1 MNAKVSKLLSEQI
14 NTELYSAYLKLGFIN
29 RCVSVGLDG
38 FENRY
43 RIQAHEYAMPPYWC
57 LQKNNERVALTP
69 FQSQNERSD
78 LPFLRRSIQ
87 FAVQV
92 FKTARHIFLSFQ
104 LEASN

>member
-14 NTELYSAYLKLGFIN
+14 NRELYSADLNLGFIN
-29 RCVSVGLDG
+29 RCVFVGLDG

-43 RIQAHEYAMPPYWC
+43 RIQAHEYAMPPYWR
-57 LQKNNERVALTP
+57 LQNNNERVALTP

-78 LPFLRRSIQ
+78 LPFLRRGIQ

-92 FKTARHIFLSFQ
+92 LKIARDIFLPCS
-104 LEASN
+104 

>member
-14 NTELYSAYLKLGFIN
+14 NRELYSACLNLGFIN
-29 RCVSVGLDG
+29 RCVFVGLDG

-43 RIQAHEYAMPPYWC
+43 RIQAHEYAMPPYWR
-57 LQKNNERVALTP
+57 LQNNNERVVLTP

-92 FKTARHIFLSFQ
+92 LKIARDIFLPCS
-104 LEASN
+104 

>member
-14 NTELYSAYLKLGFIN
+14 NRELYPAYLNLGFIN
-29 RCVSVGLDG
+29 RCVFVGLDG

-43 RIQAHEYAMPPYWC
+43 RIEAHEYAMPSYWR
-57 LQKNNERVALTP
+57 LQNNNERVALTL

-78 LPFLRRSIQ
+78 LPFPRRGIQ

-92 FKTARHIFLSFQ
+92 LKIARDIFLPCS
-104 LEASN
+104 

>member
-14 NTELYSAYLKLGFIN
+14 NRELYSACLNLGFIN
-29 RCVSVGLDG
+29 RCVFVGLDG

-43 RIQAHEYAMPPYWC
+43 HIQAYEYAMPPYWR
-57 LQKNNERVALTP
+57 LQNNNERVALTP

-78 LPFLRRSIQ
+78 LPFLRLGIQ

-92 FKTARHIFLSFQ
+92 LKIARDIFCR
-104 LEASN
+104 AVRHV